1 MKQMKK
7 LIQVAV
13 LACFVASLAPRAAL
27 GDVTEEER
35 DLAFLVDVGVLRP
48 VGLVTTVAGFVLFLV
63 TLPISI
69 PTLSIEKSFDILV
82 ANPARYT
89 FVRELGGE
97 DANYD
102 KRDEYERQQKRAEQ
116 RQAENK

>member
-1 MKQMKK
+1 M
-7 LIQVAV
+7 AV
-13 LACFVASLAPRAAL
+13 ILTCFMASLAPRVAFS
-27 GDVTEEER
+27 DVSEDER
-35 DLAFLVDVGVLRP
+35 DLAYLTDVIVLRP
-48 VGLVTTVAGFVLFLV
+48 VGLALTIAGFALWVV

-82 ANPARYT
+82 INPAHYT

-102 KRDEYERQQKRAEQ
+102 KREDYIRQQKKAEQ
-116 RQAENK
+116 QKQAEAKK